1 MISILSRFFSIFH
14 YISEYIFTLSF
25 AMQAILHT
33 NKWPIRLEL
42 HADKTP
48 FTVANFITL
57 ASQWYYDNLTFH
69 RVIEDFMIQGW
80 CPDWTGAGWP
90 WYQFDD
96 EFHEE
101 LRHDGPGILSMANS
115 GPWTNGSQFFITHI
129 ETPWLDGKHTV
140 FWRVVGAED
149 LEIVNNI
156 RQNDLIERIE
166 ISGDQEA
173 LRETTGDFI
182 TQLEEM
188 LAYVAMVKAWW
199 WGGCC
204 GGHCDSHSDKKEKE
218 EGCCG
223 GGCGC

>member
-1 MISILSRFFSIFH
+1 
-14 YISEYIFTLSF
+14 
-25 AMQAILHT
+25 MQAILHT